1 MSGERQSKRG
11 WNRKAGGLLLPEAEK
26 HLGQTGDQ
34 AATPRAGPS
43 AGKLCEDRK
52 APFLKGARKGL
63 NWKKIH
69 FTSGQDVLETEVPE
83 TELFVWARPA
93 PLTAAQCC
101 LVSPPWHHSI
111 CCAQGDQLEKARVE
125 GRLNKGTCLPEGW

>member
-1 MSGERQSKRG
+1 MSGERQSKRE
-11 WNRKAGGLLLPEAEK
+11 WNRRTGALLLPEAGK

-34 AATPRAGPS
+34 AATPRTELS

-52 APFLKGARKGL
+52 ASFLKGARKGQ

-69 FTSGQDVLETEVPE
+69 FTSGQDVLETEVAE

-93 PLTAAQCC
+93 PLMAVQCC
-101 LVSPPWHHSI
+101 LVP
-111 CCAQGDQLEKARVE
+111 
-125 GRLNKGTCLPEGW
+125 